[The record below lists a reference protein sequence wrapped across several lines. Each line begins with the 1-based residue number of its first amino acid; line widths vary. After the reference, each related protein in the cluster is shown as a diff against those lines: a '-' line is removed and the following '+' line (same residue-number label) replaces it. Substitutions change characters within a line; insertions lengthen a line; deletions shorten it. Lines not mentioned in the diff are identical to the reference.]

1 MAVTMLVPFRSVLS
15 TRPASFVTA
24 GPLDDAVRRLAAVV
38 KRNWLEEWAVD
49 CLLGRVSAG
58 HVEVRRH
65 RAGSRDPLPAVF
77 VGAFSTDGAKVI
89 LAGHFRHSTA
99 SRFLLLWAL
108 AFFAI
113 LFTAST
119 VFGVALVTSTWPYA
133 GKVGAGVFI
142 GAFMIAS
149 GLALWRST
157 QPLTEEDVSVV
168 SAGIQEALDTPSNKP
183 LERPGCAGRSAPSR

>member
-1 MAVTMLVPFRSVLS
+1 
-15 TRPASFVTA
+15 
-24 GPLDDAVRRLAAVV
+24 
-38 KRNWLEEWAVD
+38 
-49 CLLGRVSAG
+49 
-58 HVEVRRH
+58 
-65 RAGSRDPLPAVF
+65 VF
-77 VGAFSTDGAKVI
+77 VGAFSTDGDQVI

-119 VFGVALVTSTWPYA
+119 IFLVALLTSTWPYA
-133 GKVGAGVFI
+133 GKVAAGVFL

-168 SAGIQEALDTPSNKP
+168 SAGIQEALDTPSNNP
-183 LERPGCAGRSAPSR
+183 LERSGYAGRSAPGR

>member
-1 MAVTMLVPFRSVLS
+1 MLVPFRSVLS

-24 GPLDDAVRRLAAVV
+24 GPLDEAVRRLAAVV

-77 VGAFSTDGAKVI
+77 VGAFSTDADKVI

-108 AFFAI
+108 A
-113 LFTAST
+113 
-119 VFGVALVTSTWPYA
+119 
-133 GKVGAGVFI
+133 AGVFI

-183 LERPGCAGRSAPSR
+183 LERPGFAGRSAPSRWAHLP